1 MRKINLQ
8 KVVKEAISEG
18 AKSVF
23 LFPGFPPMG
32 NKREIVRLG
41 SIALRAE
48 EVDDILRSTTTEW
61 QYARFKEEK
70 ELDYGYEIGTVGR
83 SRVCAFIRNGST
95 GIVIRPIP
103 SEVPS
108 FAALGLPEELRKF
121 TKLMD
126 GLVLITGP
134 TGSGK
139 TTTLAALL
147 DIINQERS
155 CHIITIEDPIEF
167 VHAPKKSII
176 SQREIGR
183 DTCTFEGALKRM
195 LREDPDVVLVGEIRD
210 RESMKAVLEISETGH
225 LVFSTLHTSNVVESI
240 NRMIDLF
247 PESEKGQ
254 IRGQLAQL
262 LKGVVSQRLMQ
273 RVDGKGFVCACEVL
287 VVTQPVKNLIK
298 DGKVH
303 QIYSIISLSKK
314 EGMMTMDDSLLTLVK
329 QGIVDVPQ
337 VLKESSQDRTF
348 MEKIV
353 NAGVDENM
361 LLGRTLIDF
370 DREKITYQ
378 TDYRFGALRNLDAS
392 GMLIETPARLLFRQ
406 RGPAKEDFHFII
418 DYSVLNGEKEPFAL
432 KSFFNLSY
440 RIAETKVQKTG
451 YRFFL
456 KLVADFREE
465 IEIPKEP
472 MELVG
477 NNDWNTVTIP
487 IPGIHKGK
495 TIKYFMLFF
504 DSDIREIFFD
514 NIRFI

>member
-8 KVVKEAISEG
+8 KVVKDAIGEG
-18 AKSVF
+18 AKSIF

-41 SIALRAE
+41 SAALKPE
-48 EVDDILRSTTTEW
+48 EVEDVLRSTTTAW
-61 QYARFKEEK
+61 QYRRFKEEK
-70 ELDYGYEIGTVGR
+70 ELDYGYEAGTVGR
-83 SRVCAFIRNGST
+83 SRVCAFVRNGST

-103 SEVPS
+103 SDVPS
-108 FAALGLPEELRKF
+108 FAALGLPEGLRRFTELR
-121 TKLMD
+121 D

-139 TTTLAALL
+139 TTTLASLL

-183 DTCTFEGALKRM
+183 DTYTFEGALKRM

-210 RESMKAVLEISETGH
+210 RESIKAVLEISETGH
-225 LVFSTLHTSNVVESI
+225 LVFSTLHTSNAVESI

-254 IRGQLAQL
+254 IRGRLAQI

-273 RVDGKGFVCACEVL
+273 RVDGRGFACACEVL
-287 VVTQPVKNLIK
+287 VVNQPVRNLIK
-298 DGKVH
+298 EGKVH
-303 QIYSIISLSKK
+303 QIYSIMDMSRK
-314 EGMMTMDDSLLTLVK
+314 EGMMTMDGSLLELVK
-329 QGIVDVPQ
+329 QGLVDIPQ
-337 VLKESSQDRTF
+337 IMKESSQDKVF

-353 NAGVDENM
+353 DAGIEENM
-361 LLGRTLIDF
+361 LLGKTLIDF
-370 DREKITYQ
+370 DREKITYE
-378 TDYRFGALRNLDAS
+378 TEYRYGALANLDAS
-392 GMLIETPARLLFRQ
+392 GMLMDTPARLLFRQ
-406 RGPAKEDFHFII
+406 KGPVTGDFNFII
-418 DYSVLNGEKEPFAL
+418 DYSVLNGKKEPFPL
-432 KSFFNLSY
+432 RSFFSLSY
-440 RIAETKVQKTG
+440 RIAATNVRKTG
-451 YRFFL
+451 YSFFL
-456 KLVADFREE
+456 RLVADFKEE

-472 MELVG
+472 LELDAG
-477 NNDWNTVTIP
+477 GEWNTVTIP
-487 IPGIHKGK
+487 IPKIYKGK

-504 DSDIREIFFD
+504 DSGIREIFFD